1 MNLQQVQ
8 ARLEADGYR
17 DFEKI
22 ERERNKYE
30 VKALDP
36 QGRRV
41 EVKVDAHSGEILGVE
56 VKRDKK

>member
-1 MNLQQVQ
+1 
-8 ARLEADGYR
+8 
-17 DFEKI
+17 
-22 ERERNKYE
+22 